1 MNSLTQRP
9 PNHRF
14 STQQSFVIGLSAG
27 LTACLALSAPSAQ
40 ALTFSDTRSSFSA
53 GHPGLV
59 TDSFDDLD
67 FPPYNDSSTLT
78 ELQRP
83 GYKVTLEG
91 TSDTQ
96 TGGLTSTDPGL
107 TNQPWQ
113 TGGVDSG
120 TGVVL
125 WYTDW
130 GDHAGNAPQNDA
142 DKANPVARF
151 TFDTPITAFG
161 IDFSAETD
169 FQINIRGV
177 DDGSNDIFN
186 VTIPSGND
194 LIAGFDN
201 TNSPGGVS
209 TSPTFFGVKSDSPFR
224 FVEFDVVRAGE
235 NFINNDQPQ
244 RALVHFDTLQY
255 KQVPTPALLPGLVG
269 MGIAT
274 LRKRQK
280 ERSKENA

>member
-1 MNSLTQRP
+1 SN
-9 PNHRF
+9 RF
-14 STQQSFVIGLSAG
+14 STQQSFAIGLSAG

-40 ALTFSDTRSSFSA
+40 ALTFSDKRSDFST
-53 GHPGLV
+53 GHSGLT
-59 TDSFDDLD
+59 TDSLDDLTLPSD
-67 FPPYNDSSTLT
+67 GSSTLT
-78 ELQRP
+78 QLTRP

-91 TSDTQ
+91 VSGTQ
-96 TGGLTSTDPGL
+96 TGGLSSTEPEL
-107 TNQPWQ
+107 TKEAWQ
-113 TGGVDSG
+113 TGGTDSG

-130 GDHAGNAPQNDA
+130 GKYYKNENQSND
-142 DKANPVARF
+142 NPIARF

-169 FQINIRGV
+169 FRIKIRGV
-177 DDGSNDIFN
+177 DDNGIELFN
-186 VTIPSGND
+186 VFRPENEDD
-194 LIAGFDN
+194 LIPGFASSDG
-201 TNSPGGVS
+201 SPS
-209 TSPTFFGVKSDSPFR
+209 TAPTFFGVKSDSPFR
-224 FVEFDVVRAGE
+224 FVEFDVVRAGV
-235 NFINNDQPQ
+235 NFIDYDQPQ

-280 ERSKENA
+280 ERSEETA